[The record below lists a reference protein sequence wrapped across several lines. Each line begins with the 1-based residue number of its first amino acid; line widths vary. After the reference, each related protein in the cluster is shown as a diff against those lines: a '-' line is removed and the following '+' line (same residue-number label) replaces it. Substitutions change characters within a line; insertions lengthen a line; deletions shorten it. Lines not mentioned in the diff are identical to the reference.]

1 MVIAFEDICL
11 IHIDQIKKALNI
23 YGVSTRQSSW
33 VVPGNDEREG
43 TQIDMLIERNDN
55 VVNLCEMKFYKN
67 DFTVDKAY
75 DRKLRNR
82 QALLQERLP
91 KRVAIHM
98 TLITTFG
105 LAYNEYFGA
114 FQQVITLDDLFR

>member
-1 MVIAFEDICL
+1 M
-11 IHIDQIKKALNI
+11 HIDQIKKALSI

-33 VVPGNDEREG
+33 TLRGDDDIEG
-43 TQIDMLIERNDN
+43 TQIDLIIERNDN

-67 DFTVDKAY
+67 DFAVDKAY

-82 QALLQERLP
+82 LALLLERLP
-91 KRVAIHM
+91 KRVAVHM

-114 FQQVITLDDLFR
+114 FQHVIVLDDLFK